1 VDVSEDGLELLLVL
15 QLESN
20 RAPGVGHRKSRC
32 LNVYGFPQSKPKD
45 RALDIVILCNQEIA

>member
-20 RAPGVGHRKSRC
+20 RAPGVCHRSC
-32 LNVYGFPQSKPKD
+32 V
-45 RALDIVILCNQEIA
+45 AV